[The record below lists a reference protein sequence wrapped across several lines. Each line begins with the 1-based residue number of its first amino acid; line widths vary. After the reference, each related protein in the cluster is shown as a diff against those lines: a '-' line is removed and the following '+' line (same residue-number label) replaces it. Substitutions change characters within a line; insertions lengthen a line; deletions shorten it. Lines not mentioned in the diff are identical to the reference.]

1 MISHVV
7 LCGPADPSAVFSN
20 QQNTTF
26 PSASGG
32 IPVNL
37 LAKGLLNKGVRVTIV
52 TTSMSVDKIWTHSQN
67 LLTFYIVPQRQRAR
81 ELAFDFFRSERLGMI
96 EVLKTLEF
104 DLIHAHWTY
113 EYALAA
119 MKIKKPLLITAHDAP
134 LKMFLLMLDPYRFF
148 RLLMACA
155 VRIRVKNISFVSSY
169 LAEKWKKEML
179 WKSESPVIPNIAPI
193 VAKARV
199 VYRNDATNVLSIASD
214 NKVKNIRTL
223 LLAWPYVL
231 SKNPCAKL
239 DLVGYGLGEN
249 SALHNW
255 ATDMKLGESIRWHG
269 FADRNRVLELL
280 AAADIL
286 VHPSIEESFGL
297 TLLESMAF
305 GIPIVAGKKS
315 GAVPFI
321 VKDAGILINVKD
333 PTEIA
338 NAVVSLLAQKELRKN
353 LGQKGKKRV
362 SQDFSMDKIVK
373 AYMDEY
379 QRIIETSND

>member
-32 IPVNL
+32 IPVNS

-67 LLTFYIVPQRQRAR
+67 LLTFYIVPQRQSAR
-81 ELAFDFFRSERLGMI
+81 ELTFDFFRSERLGMI

-134 LKMFLLMLDPYRFF
+134 LTIFLLMLDPYRFF

-169 LAEKWKKEML
+169 IAERWKKEMF

-199 VYRNDATNVLSIASD
+199 VYRNDATNVLSIGSD
-214 NKVKNIRTL
+214 NKIKNIRTL

-280 AAADIL
+280 AATDIL
-286 VHPSIEESFGL
+286 MHPSLEESFGL

-321 VKDAGILINVKD
+321 VKDAGILINIKD

-338 NAVVSLLAQKELRKN
+338 NAVVSLLARKDIREN

-362 SQDFSMDKIVK
+362 SQDFTMDRIVK